1 MGGEYGPLG
10 RRHSGKGRVV
20 PVRCP
25 SIVRSSSR
33 SVLRFSRPRT
43 GWRPVRSSRLSFT
56 LQAINDSP
64 PIQRGRGSGLSVWED
79 VQQVALIVGYAAES
93 SPSRASLT
101 GLDGSNFFNA
111 AMLAG
116 FGPYVAVYLAEQ
128 KWTQENIGFVLTASG
143 LAGLLAL
150 MPGGELLD

>member
-1 MGGEYGPLG
+1 
-10 RRHSGKGRVV
+10 
-20 PVRCP
+20 
-25 SIVRSSSR
+25 
-33 SVLRFSRPRT
+33 
-43 GWRPVRSSRLSFT
+43 VRSSRLSLT
-56 LQAINDSP
+56 LQTINDSP
-64 PIQRGRGSGLSVWED
+64 SIQRGRGSGLSVWED

-101 GLDGSNFFNA
+101 GLDGINFFNG

-150 MPGGELLD
+150 MPGGELLDAVRSKRL